1 MIISKLKSGMPG
13 PGVVPFVDTGKPGED
28 KVLRGN

>member
-1 MIISKLKSGMPG
+1 MISKLKSGVPA

-28 KVLRGN
+28 KVEG